1 MKYEVNGRNDFE
13 KDSLDAVDLQITGIA
28 SDHVK
33 VRNLDPDQKVIYAV
47 GDTFPPVNPSPPP
60 ATLPFPT
67 GWEELLPGQEK
78 TVRMDGETQI
88 NFRKKVFYRNI
99 LRNPDNSTRLND
111 VTVTIRVDEVD
122 LT

>member
-13 KDSLDAVDLQITGIA
+13 KNSLDAVDLQITGIA

-33 VRNLDPDQKVIYAV
+33 IKNLDTDQKVIFWL
-47 GDTFPPVNPSPPP
+47 GDTYPPVNPSPPP
-60 ATLPFPT
+60 VWAFPDF
-67 GWEELLPGQEK
+67 WDELLPGQEK

-88 NFRKKVFYRNI
+88 NFRKKVFYRNV